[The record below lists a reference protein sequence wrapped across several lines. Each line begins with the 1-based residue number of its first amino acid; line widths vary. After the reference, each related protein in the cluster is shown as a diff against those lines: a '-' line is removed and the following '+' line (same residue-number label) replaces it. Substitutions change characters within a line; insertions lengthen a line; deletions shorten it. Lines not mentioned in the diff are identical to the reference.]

1 MANYFQVTNA
11 LGMSNVKLDSQGRA
25 SVQFTAKN
33 VSAAPIDGRAVLV
46 SLPPTKPASG
56 AVQKGWVKLEGSAE
70 RKFEK
75 DQEQVFAVRIAVPPK
90 SPAGN
95 YIFRLDVVSVAQPD
109 VGDLGPPMSFSVTAP
124 TGGGGGGDSKW
135 PLILLVIA
143 LVLAVIG
150 VATWLILRKPGG
162 TTTQTP
168 TPTQPA
174 PQPPGQPAP
183 RPIPLPYGPDTCKQG
198 FVWREAV
205 PSDHVCVTPLVRAQ
219 TAADNQ
225 LAPSRRS
232 PVGGPYGPDTCIQG
246 YVWRDAFANDHV
258 CVTGQTRSEA
268 AADNAQASS
277 RKVQP

>member
-109 VGDLGPPMSFSVTAP
+109 VGDLGPPMSFSVTARARACRHWR
-124 TGGGGGGDSKW
+124 GDMVDTQKARWDNHSDSHAATTR
-135 PLILLVIA
+135 PAATRATCTEANSPA
-143 LVLAVIG
+143 L
-150 VATWLILRKPGG
+150 
-162 TTTQTP
+162 
-168 TPTQPA
+168 
-174 PQPPGQPAP
+174 
-183 RPIPLPYGPDTCKQG
+183 
-198 FVWREAV
+198 
-205 PSDHVCVTPLVRAQ
+205 RA
-219 TAADNQ
+219 
-225 LAPSRRS
+225 
-232 PVGGPYGPDTCIQG
+232 
-246 YVWRDAFANDHV
+246 
-258 CVTGQTRSEA
+258 
-268 AADNAQASS
+268 
-277 RKVQP
+277 